1 MGVSL
6 CHVLNPDFAANSA
19 FIQYIVYGSCKNID
33 EAIKQYQEENAYNY
47 SYDTGY
53 YGY

>member
-1 MGVSL
+1 MDVRKPN
-6 CHVLNPDFAANSA
+6 CAANSA
-19 FIQYIVYGSCKNID
+19 FIEKIVYGSCKDID
-33 EAIKQYQEENAYNY
+33 EAIKQDQEENAYND